1 MYIIIVYI
9 YVFCIADIHPIVT
22 ADRHLKRPSTE
33 VSTVAM
39 RQKNTSVMGTL
50 WLWLIYSHGIDGPFI
65 NGVPIK
71 NGDFWLC

>member
-50 WLWLIYSHGIDGPFI
+50 WL
-65 NGVPIK
+65 
-71 NGDFWLC
+71 

>member
-1 MYIIIVYI
+1 MYIYNIYLLCIADKFNLLLINMYIIIVYI

-50 WLWLIYSHGIDGPFI
+50 WL
-65 NGVPIK
+65 
-71 NGDFWLC
+71 